1 MEETT
6 KDLTNQNAAN
16 QKALKGQNA
25 PAAEPRKILAAF
37 ASVDG
42 LNVDEHF
49 GHARYWQIYDF
60 SGDGEFVETLKMP
73 PVCGGS
79 CSDNF
84 APAYELLKDCAALFV
99 AKIGEPAAAYM
110 LSRGLKVY
118 EAAGSVDKIALA
130 IKERGLLNGQ
140 DI

>member
-60 SGDGEFVETLKMP
+60 SGDGEFVETRKMP

-79 CSDNF
+79 CSLYGKRRMCRRSVGNRPCACMGF
-84 APAYELLKDCAALFV
+84 YVRRPACRR
-99 AKIGEPAAAYM
+99 
-110 LSRGLKVY
+110 ST
-118 EAAGSVDKIALA
+118 
-130 IKERGLLNGQ
+130 
-140 DI
+140 